1 MGLVPVWSRLR
12 EPSGRASTVKGALAA
27 ALPRHKELDLG
38 DVSLSDLPDTIFD
51 VVICGG
57 GLAGLTLARQL
68 RRAHPSQS
76 ILLAERTC
84 RPLPE
89 AAHKVGE
96 SSVELGSRYLEDL
109 GLRDYLAE
117 HHLFKFGLRFFPG
130 NGTRPLEERPELGPA
145 QEPIVRSYQLD
156 RGRFENDLR
165 AMIVEDGVTLLEGTK
180 VGAIELRPGDE
191 PHDVELQKIVGEDS
205 GQRRHIRCRWVIDA
219 TGRASLLRKRLKL
232 TRGTKHAANASW
244 FRVEGKVDIT
254 DFVPTNVSQW
264 HDAQWAPHR
273 WRSTNH
279 LMGPGYWAW
288 IIPLSSG
295 NTSIGVVVHD
305 SHFPFERIRNLENT
319 KAFLEENEPVLANA
333 LFGEGDPTS
342 PPRKVLD
349 FGCLR
354 GYSHNVARS
363 WSGDRWAIVGEAGA
377 FTDPFYSP
385 GTDFIAYAN
394 SFTEDMI
401 RCDLAGVDLVNR
413 ARELSALYRSLV
425 GGCVD
430 LYRDAAE
437 IYGHADAL
445 LAKVYWDNFAYWSY
459 PCQLYMQELY
469 RLTGSDIF
477 ELAPLGQRF
486 ADLTKNMQRL
496 FGAWASLVPSRM
508 QSGFRGMPGFPSVL
522 IDAHRALQNKWSTEE
537 TLEYIRMRLA
547 EAEEIAGE
555 MLLRVMDEVGPSNV
569 DKLVEMAGV
578 YDWGIRL
585 ADARVAAT
593 GSIGLARRRK
603 LRPLARDVERTLGR
617 PPKNI
622 DEATLRRVLGS
633 LIDPPLEGAPS
644 EEGPGVEVSL

>member
-1 MGLVPVWSRLR
+1 
-12 EPSGRASTVKGALAA
+12 
-27 ALPRHKELDLG
+27 LG
-38 DVSLSDLPDTIFD
+38 DFPLRDLPETIFD

-68 RRAHPSQS
+68 KSAHPFQGV
-76 ILLAERTC
+76 LVAERTT

-96 SSVELGSRYLEDL
+96 SSVELGSRYLENL
-109 GLRDYLAE
+109 GLREYLTE

-130 NGTRPLEERPELGPA
+130 HGTLPLDERPELGPA
-145 QEPIVRSYQLD
+145 QEPIVPSYQID

-165 AMIVEDGVTLLEGTK
+165 AMVEEGGVTLLEGTK
-180 VGAIELRPGDE
+180 VGAIDLNPGDE
-191 PHDVELQKIVGEDS
+191 PHELELQQIAGKNKGEK
-205 GQRRHIRCRWVIDA
+205 RRIRARWVIDA
-219 TGRASLLRKRLKL
+219 SGRAALLRKSMKL
-232 TRGTKHAANASW
+232 TRGTRHAANASW

-254 DFVPTNVSQW
+254 DFVSPDVRSW

-279 LMGPGYWAW
+279 FMGPGYWAW
-288 IIPLSSG
+288 VIPLSSG

-305 SHFPFERIRNLENT
+305 SHFPFEQVRSLENT
-319 KAFLEENEPVLANA
+319 MSFLEENEPVLAKA
-333 LFGEGDPTS
+333 LTGRLPS
-342 PPRKVLD
+342 PSSSSSLASPMKVLD

-354 GYSHNVARS
+354 RFSHNVARS
-363 WSGDRWAIVGEAGA
+363 WSADRWAIVGEAGA
-377 FTDPFYSP
+377 FPDPFYSP

-401 RCDLAGVDLVNR
+401 RADLAGEDLVNR

-437 IYGHADAL
+437 IYGHGDAL

-469 RLTGSDIF
+469 RLTGSEMA
-477 ELAPLGQRF
+477 ELVPLGQRF
-486 ADLTKNMQRL
+486 AELTKHMQDL
-496 FGAWASLVPSRM
+496 FGAWAKLVPSKLKA
-508 QSGFRGMPGFPSVL
+508 GFRGMPGFPSVL
-522 IDAHRALQNKWSTEE
+522 IDAHLALQNKWSPSE
-537 TLEYIRMRLA
+537 TLDYMRMRLG

-555 MLLRVMDEVGPSNV
+555 MLLRVMDEVGPNNV
-569 DKLVEMAGV
+569 EKLVEMSGAHG
-578 YDWGIRL
+578 WGIQV

-593 GSIGLARRRK
+593 GTIGLARRRT

-617 PPKNI
+617 PPKTI
-622 DEATLRRVLGS
+622 DEATIRRVLGP
-633 LIDPPLEGAPS
+633 LVAPPVAETTPS
-644 EEGPGVEVSL
+644 DSTTDRTRL